1 MKKKLL
7 AIFLAVAMLVALT
20 ACGQNPDS
28 SQNPDDSQNP
38 GDSGSPGVEGPGVQG
53 SDEING
59 YFSFSYSAGDVGQAY
74 RYLHFYTDP
83 GYGAVVYAG
92 AQTGTYS
99 QMGQISFYT
108 VEKKDY
114 SYAVWASREDVTKD
128 ADTGEVDTTNATKG
142 TAPYTITFTSVT
154 DGSVVATC
162 GYDGENLYTGGPDQV
177 SFFPSAGRSDTHN
190 LIIPQDA
197 AGDRMPSAYGGEG
210 GTELFTFYNVENSL
224 YQVIVYHTGEYVNA
238 LADRSS
244 RGTVT
249 YADGVFTLSGG
260 GTITVTDTAI
270 TYVNGD
276 TTVALS
282 KTPVDVSEK
291 TVVIALDG
299 TAHSSYGFDAA
310 VKLVCYD
317 DGTCEVLATIQGA
330 DSVLDSG
337 TYTNSAM
344 GIPEKAML
352 DTAGEVAIS
361 VDFATMVLSA
371 DLPAYT
377 ESGFDAFTVSASLSA
392 GGSAEPEVEVLL
404 SLEGTSHSS
413 YGFDAPIQLVLYTN
427 GTCEVI
433 VTVQGSDNVLDSG
446 TYTNSD
452 LGVPNSAALETAG
465 EVAIS
470 VDFTTMTLTAEL
482 PAYAESGFEACTVS
496 GPLPM

>member
-7 AIFLAVAMLVALT
+7 AIFLAVAMIAALA
-20 ACGQNPDS
+20 ACGQDADN
-28 SQNPDDSQNP
+28 SQNP
-38 GDSGSPGVEGPGVQG
+38 GNSQNSENTGSPNTEGPGVQG
-53 SDEING
+53 TDEING

-74 RYLHFYTDP
+74 RYLHFYTDV

-108 VEKKDY
+108 VEEKEF
-114 SYAVWASREDVTKD
+114 SYEVWASREDVTKD
-128 ADTGEVDTTNATKG
+128 ADTGEVDTDTATKA

-154 DGSVVATC
+154 DGSVLATC

-177 SFFPSAGRSDTHN
+177 SFFPTAGRSDTHN

-197 AGDRMPSAYGGEG
+197 AGDRMPSAYGGESAI
-210 GTELFTFYNVENSL
+210 EMFTFYNVENAL
-224 YQVIVYHTGEYVNA
+224 YQVIIYHTGEYVNA

-244 RGTVT
+244 RGTVA
-249 YADGVFTLSGG
+249 YADGVYTLSGG
-260 GTITVTDTAI
+260 GTITVTDSAI
-270 TYVNGD
+270 TYVNGGE
-276 TTVALS
+276 TVALS
-282 KTPVDVSEK
+282 TTPGDVTEK
-291 TVVIALDG
+291 TEVIALEG

-317 DGTCEVLATIQGA
+317 DGTCEVLATIQGS
-330 DSVLDSG
+330 DNVLDSG
-337 TYTNSAM
+337 TYTNSSL
-344 GIPEKAML
+344 GIPEAAVL

-361 VDFATMVLSA
+361 VDFTTMVLSA
-371 DLPAYT
+371 DLPAYA

-413 YGFDAPIQLVLYTN
+413 YGFDAPIQLTLYTN
-427 GTCEVI
+427 GTCEII

-452 LGVPNSAALETAG
+452 LGIPNNAALGTAG

-470 VDFTTMTLTAEL
+470 VDFTTMTLSADI